1 MEKVYRILS
10 INPGSTSTKV
20 GLYDNEKKVFEKTI
34 RHDRAEL
41 DACGGPGVYS
51 QKGLRKKVVM
61 DCLQEN
67 AIAFET
73 IDAVVGRASRLP
85 PMKSGTYRVDQ
96 SLMDAVPDPL
106 VSPALLGMVIA
117 KEIGDSIGKPAF
129 IVDPTNVDEF
139 CEEARVTGIPG
150 IEWKSMPHAL
160 NQKAMAR
167 RAAKELGKP
176 YERCRFVVAH
186 MGGGISIGAHLNG
199 AMIDTTR
206 GDQGCGPFSPERAG
220 QVPAR
225 DLVAMCYSGKY
236 TQAEV
241 ENFFIRRGGMLL
253 HLGTTDMREIEKQ
266 IDEGNEKAELLY
278 RAMVYN
284 IAKTI
289 GSMYAVL
296 DCYVDA
302 VVLTGGLTYSK
313 RFCEMLTQK
322 INAMGEI
329 LIYPGE
335 DELLSMTQG
344 VLRVLTGEM
353 EALVF
358 QKNL

>member
-1 MEKVYRILS
+1 MDKTYRILS

-20 GLYDNEKKVFEKTI
+20 GVYDNETKVFEKTI

-41 DACGGPGVYS
+41 DACGGPGVYK

-61 DCLQEN
+61 DCLSEN
-67 AIAFET
+67 GIDLSS
-73 IDAVVGRASRLP
+73 IDATVGRASRLP
-85 PMKSGTYRVDQ
+85 PMKSGTYRVDET
-96 SLMDAVPDPL
+96 LMECVPDPL

-117 KEIGDSIGKPAF
+117 KEIGDDIGKPAF

-139 CEEARVTGIPG
+139 CDEARVTGIPG

-167 RAAKELGKP
+167 RAAKEIGKP
-176 YERCRFVVAH
+176 YEECRFVVAH
-186 MGGGISIGAHLNG
+186 IGGGISIGAHCNG
-199 AMIDTTR
+199 LMIDSTR

-225 DLVAMCYSGKY
+225 DLVALCYSGKY
-236 TQAEV
+236 TQAEA

-253 HLGTTDMREIEKQ
+253 YLGTTDMREIEKMVE
-266 IDEGNEKAELLY
+266 EGDKKADLLY

-296 DCYVDA
+296 DCDIDA
-302 VVLTGGLTYSK
+302 VVLTGGLTYSDK
-313 RFCEMLTQK
+313 FCAMLKKK
-322 INAMGEI
+322 ISGMGRVI
-329 LIYPGE
+329 VYPGE

-344 VLRVLTGEM
+344 TLRVLTGTAE
-353 EALVF
+353 LQVF
-358 QKNL
+358 TKD